1 MEVGNL
7 VCCTIDDTIG
17 VILNIEHRLDGLGRL
32 DSIRYWTYWTD
43 CEYSWL
49 GEEDIEVIA
58 E

>member
-7 VCCTIDDTIG
+7 VCCTIVGTIG
-17 VILNIEHRLDGLGRL
+17 VILNIEQMYDKEGWP
-32 DSIRYWTYWTD
+32 DNIRYWAYWAD

-49 GEEDIEVIA
+49 NEEDMEVIA